1 MNSNETDPEDVV
13 PKDEPQEPAPVST
26 KENLV
31 AIKRR
36 KILIFVSIAA
46 LVVTAVILGVLL
58 PQILDEDKET
68 PYEWVFEEQ
77 LKLPLFSKDITQ
89 GYASPEELAQ
99 DLTQFSTLAVNQEIN
114 GISRG
119 GYCHMGY
126 GGRFVD
132 DIEMVMDEGASPS
145 DMSSAKDTGA
155 GGTFDNVNSYETNN
169 QEESVDTADLSKSDG
184 TYLYT
189 AYGDTLMV
197 IEAAT
202 GELKSTIQMPEI
214 NITKRTTDEDNI
226 MEDYYYPWE
235 PKPNINGLLLE
246 GDRLA
251 LIVSGYGFEYT
262 SMFEKEGDMPI
273 LCDYMG
279 TRILIYDINNG
290 EPILLSKKDVH
301 GSFRQGYSIDD
312 GEQKIGHI
320 VTQASIDTW
329 TTLRE
334 PLSRWKF
341 QDLNDEEYKMRA
353 LELAEELIP
362 TYVDKLVEILGD
374 IDINRLSLFAESVEA
389 GETLEDILPQ
399 LGVADSLSTVVSFV
413 MEGSE
418 AGEELDVSVTGTT
431 QPGYWGYVY
440 ANDQMIV
447 LADRGWAWV
456 EDLKDYAETTFLM
469 GFSLDGASSKHEIV
483 GSTRGTPLNSYSID
497 LIRDENMNYLR
508 MATTM
513 RFWSPIEAFSD
524 SSTWNEIVVLG
535 VEAGSQNE
543 LERMSSIRLGKP
555 NEVRS
560 TNYLQRKKKKI
571 YWWFLSLTCCILF
584 WFWCCRY
591 LRLFV
596 SLTKSP
602 MLSRLNSAIPFT
614 LSI

>member
-1 MNSNETDPEDVV
+1 MNSNETDPENVV
-13 PKDEPQEPAPVST
+13 PKDELREPAPVST

-46 LVVTAVILGVLL
+46 LVVTAVVLGVLL
-58 PQILDEDKET
+58 PQILDKDT

-89 GYASPEELAQ
+89 GYSSQEELAQ

-114 GISRG
+114 GMGRG

-126 GGRFVD
+126 GRFD
-132 DIEMVMDEGASPS
+132 DVMAIDVVMEDGASPS

-214 NITKRTTDEDNI
+214 NITKPTTDKDNI

-235 PKPNINGLLLE
+235 PKPNIAGLLLE

-279 TRILIYDINNG
+279 TRILVYDINDG
-290 EPILLSKKDVH
+290 EPLLLSKKDVH

-334 PLSRWKF
+334 PLSRWNF
-341 QDLNDEEYKMRA
+341 QDLNDEEYKTRA
-353 LELAEELIP
+353 LELAGELIP
-362 TYVDKLVEILGD
+362 TYVDKLVAILGD
-374 IDINRLSLFAESVEA
+374 IDINRLSLFAESVEE
-389 GETLEDILPQ
+389 GETLEDILPH

-418 AGEELDVSVTGTT
+418 AGGELDVSVTGTT

-543 LERMSSIRLGKP
+543 LERMGSIRLGKP

-560 TNYLQRKKKKI
+560 TNYLQRRRKKKNTLVVI
-571 YWWFLSLTCCILF
+571 VSYIVSCFG
-584 WFWCCRY
+584 FWC
-591 LRLFV
+591 
-596 SLTKSP
+596 
-602 MLSRLNSAIPFT
+602 
-614 LSI
+614 